1 VPEDEIFMSLRVI
14 QSPVSG
20 SAQIDGKKIIV
31 LGSNNYRGLANH
43 PIVLAAFHEG
53 LRQYGAGTGMN
64 PPLAT
69 TNAHRRLEEAL
80 AEFHQAEA
88 ALVFNSCTAA
98 NLALLDTVTT
108 AGDLIFSDELNH
120 ASIIDG
126 CRLSRARVVRVKHR
140 SVASFSQAL
149 EQSPSGEPQQR
160 KLFITDGVFSME
172 GYTAPLPEFLE
183 ATTRS
188 NTMFALDE
196 SHAAGVVGNT
206 GRGSAEL
213 HDCMDKIDYV
223 TGTLSKAFGAVGGGY
238 ICASNERIAELKGK
252 ARLALFSSSIGPAA
266 AEAAAAAVSLAR
278 SDLESLERMR
288 YVAEKFRSGVA
299 QLGFKTV
306 NSESPITPVL
316 IGDAEMTQVFSQ
328 LLEQGGVYVP
338 ALAFPVV
345 PEGTARLRA
354 QTSAAHADDDIDFA
368 LSVFER
374 VGRDLRLI

>member
-1 VPEDEIFMSLRVI
+1 MSLRVI
-14 QSPVSG
+14 ESPISG
-20 SAQIDGKKIIV
+20 CAQIDGKKVVV

-43 PIVLAAFHEG
+43 PVVLDAFHQG
-53 LRQYGAGTGMN
+53 LRQYGVGTGMN

-69 TNAHRRLEEAL
+69 TNAHRLLEEAL
-80 AEFHQAEA
+80 AEFHQTEA
-88 ALVFNSCTAA
+88 AMVFSSCTAA
-98 NLALLDTVTT
+98 NLALLDTVAT
-108 AGDLIFSDELNH
+108 ASDLIFSDELNH

-140 SVASFSQAL
+140 SVASFLQAL
-149 EQSPSGEPQQR
+149 EQSSSGESQQR

-172 GYTAPLPEFLE
+172 GYTAPLPQFLE

-196 SHAAGVVGNT
+196 SHAAGVVGKT

-252 ARLALFSSSIGPAA
+252 ARLAIFSSSISPAA
-266 AEAAAAAVSLAR
+266 AVAAAVAVSLAR
-278 SDLESLERMR
+278 SNLESLERMR
-288 YVAEKFRSGVA
+288 YVTAKFRAGVE
-299 QLGFKTV
+299 QLGFKMV

-316 IGDAEMTQVFSQ
+316 IGDAERAQVFSQ
-328 LLEQGGVYVP
+328 LLEQGGVYAP

-345 PEGTARLRA
+345 PEGTARLRI
-354 QTSAAHADDDIDFA
+354 QTSAAHTDQDIDLA

-374 VGRDLRLI
+374 VGRNLRLI